1 MPRAR
6 RRGRDNWAGNAVK
19 RDASALT
26 GADPESGYESSDC
39 GEVGT
44 TITTTPT
51 PITTAA
57 PQGSFISKE
66 QKEYDESAEYSSD
79 IRVITTMTLSPTS
92 TATSVASLGEAN
104 YPTETVV
111 ITVPS
116 PHHSRGISQTTE
128 HLLIAAGSIGA
139 TIIVVMII
147 CGIYTMRKRGITFA
161 EVIKRMKPSK
171 YQRQPATP
179 RSRNWTTPAYTLD
192 HKEPFEYGSMKALPT
207 TPPRIVMAR
216 AASDSQRTLIPLSR
230 SPSQTPEDD
239 GPRSFLLDS
248 PPRPTRSASHARKPS
263 TTRSSLV
270 LPLQTTR
277 RSASTTRT
285 RSLTVSSDLQYP
297 YQAPEPQDPQPPPPT
312 FRKFLGSRRTSST
325 PAPRPGPSIG
335 FGDPLVSR
343 FSWTNSQAPQ
353 TPARTSN
360 ANLNPSPNG
369 VATAT
374 TTTTTTTTAAAA
386 LPMAAGR
393 ESVATARSSLA
404 RFRTI
409 DSWVSQQAAR
419 VEEQRLRETA
429 RPRRGSNLSDGDGNA
444 GVGVG
449 VGMGAEDGVPEVP
462 DLPPNASLLGVP
474 GGVPG
479 GRAAAR
485 LQRHDSSATE
495 ATVFRQHPG
504 TEVRMS
510 VRSLVPSE
518 ILNSKMRP
526 SVL

>member
-1 MPRAR
+1 M
-6 RRGRDNWAGNAVK
+6 
-19 RDASALT
+19 
-26 GADPESGYESSDC
+26 
-39 GEVGT
+39 
-44 TITTTPT
+44 
-51 PITTAA
+51 
-57 PQGSFISKE
+57 
-66 QKEYDESAEYSSD
+66 
-79 IRVITTMTLSPTS
+79 TMTRSPTS
-92 TATSVASLGEAN
+92 TATSVASLGGAN
-104 YPTETVV
+104 NPTETVV
-111 ITVPS
+111 IAIPS
-116 PHHSRGISQTTE
+116 PHHSGGISQTTE

-139 TIIVVMII
+139 TIIVATII
-147 CGIYTMRKRGITFA
+147 CGIYAMRKRGITFA

-179 RSRNWTTPAYTLD
+179 RSRNGTTPAYTWD

-207 TPPRIVMAR
+207 TPPRVAMAR
-216 AASDSQRTLIPLSR
+216 AASDSQRTLIPLSQ

-248 PPRPTRSASHARKPS
+248 PPRSTRSASHARKPS

-277 RSASTTRT
+277 HSVSTTRT
-285 RSLTVSSDLQYP
+285 RSPTASDLQYP
-297 YQAPEPQDPQPPPPT
+297 APEPQDPQPPPQT
-312 FRKFLGSRRTSST
+312 FRQFLYSRRTSST
-325 PAPRPGPSIG
+325 PAPRPGPGAG
-335 FGDPLVSR
+335 FGGPLISR

-353 TPARTSN
+353 TPAEAHTRVSN
-360 ANLNPSPNG
+360 ANLNLSPNG
-369 VATAT
+369 VATT
-374 TTTTTTTTAAAA
+374 TTTTAAAAA

-419 VEEQRLRETA
+419 VEEQRLREMA
-429 RPRRGSNLSDGDGNA
+429 RPRRGSNLSGGDGDT

-518 ILNSKMRP
+518 ILNSNMRP